1 VILPKKL
8 LAAVALATCTML
20 PAPGFSD
27 VRIVLKN
34 GRSIAAES
42 CEDRDGQLTCF
53 REGGSFSIEKGEIAE
68 IKGLASGKSAPAG
81 ESFIERPSEESLP
94 GEALSGGKDGVQ
106 KSERPELEKRLGEIH
121 QKKKELGEKRAEL
134 LKDRDRLK
142 ADLDKAPDWMPENQF
157 TALSGRVAD
166 LDKRIQAFNKQASR
180 LDIEEKK
187 IIDQLEGGPRKQQ
200 KETGRN

>member
-1 VILPKKL
+1 VILSKKL
-8 LAAVALATCTML
+8 LAAVSLSACIML

-53 REGGSFSIEKGEIAE
+53 RAGGSFSIEKDEIAE

-81 ESFIERPSEESLP
+81 ESFIERPSEEIPP

-106 KSERPELEKRLGEIH
+106 KSERPELEKKLGEIH
-121 QKKKELGEKRAEL
+121 QKKKDLGEERAKL
-134 LKDRDRLK
+134 LKERDQLK

-157 TALSGRVAD
+157 TALSRRVAD
-166 LDKRIQAFNKQASR
+166 LDKKIQTFNKEASR

-187 IIDQLEGGPRKQQ
+187 IIDQLEDGSQKQE